1 MRVIA
6 GKYKGKRWDVPHTF
20 KARPTTD
27 FAKEGL
33 FNILHNVYVDFDAHP
48 SALDL
53 FCGTG
58 SISLELLSRGCSPVV
73 SVEKDFK
80 HYQYLR
86 KISSDLKDP
95 NWRPIMADVFKW
107 NPSLIQWSLHPLRF
121 PRSRG
126 TETPKGRR
134 QDSPPWEGKGEVFDI
149 IFADPPYALENL
161 KEIPDLIFQSEHP
174 LLSPEGIFV
183 LEHGRNY
190 DFSSHPHYVEHR
202 NYGSVNF
209 TFFQ

>member
-1 MRVIA
+1 MRIVA
-6 GKYKGKRWDVPHTF
+6 GKYKGKRFDVPHTF

-33 FNILHNVYVDFDAHP
+33 FNILHNVYVNFDDGP

-58 SISLELLSRGCSPVV
+58 SISLELLSRGCSRVV

-80 HYQYLR
+80 HYQFLKR
-86 KISSDLKDP
+86 ICHDLGDTK
-95 NWRPIMADVFKW
+95 WRPLYGDVFKYLK
-107 NPSLIQWSLHPLRF
+107 SA
-121 PRSRG
+121 
-126 TETPKGRR
+126 
-134 QDSPPWEGKGEVFDI
+134 GEHFDL

-161 KEIPDLIFQSEHP
+161 AELPDMIFSSNGSNETLLQSGG
-174 LLSPEGIFV
+174 LFI

-190 DFSSHPHYVEHR
+190 DFSHHAHFVEHR

-209 TFFQ
+209 SFFQ

>member
-1 MRVIA
+1 MRVVS

-33 FNILHNVYVDFDAHP
+33 FNILHNVYIDFSSHP

-58 SISLELLSRGCSPVV
+58 SISLELLSRGCQTVV

-80 HYQYLR
+80 HFQYLR
-86 KISSDLKDP
+86 RLAADLKDP
-95 NWRPIMADVFKW
+95 AWHPVQADVSKF
-107 NPSLIQWSLHPLRF
+107 LTGHP
-121 PRSRG
+121 G
-126 TETPKGRR
+126 
-134 QDSPPWEGKGEVFDI
+134 QYDI
-149 IFADPPYALENL
+149 IFADPPYTLEWL
-161 KEIPDLIFQSEHP
+161 ADLPDMIFGNSHLQM
-174 LLSPEGIFV
+174 LNTDGLFI
-183 LEHGRNY
+183 LEHGKTY
-190 DFSSHPHYVEHR
+190 DFSDHPHFVEHR

-209 TFFQ
+209 SFFR

>member
-1 MRVIA
+1 MRVVA

-33 FNILHNVYVDFDAHP
+33 FNILHNVYVDFDAQP
-48 SALDL
+48 AALDL

-58 SISLELLSRGCSPVV
+58 SISLELLSRGCAPVV

-80 HYQYLR
+80 HYQYIR
-86 KISSDLKDP
+86 RICGDLKDP
-95 NWRPIMADVFKW
+95 NWHPVMADVFKTL
-107 NPSLIQWSLHPLRF
+107 SPL
-121 PRSRG
+121 
-126 TETPKGRR
+126 KGR
-134 QDSPPWEGKGEVFDI
+134 ELKTFDI

-161 KEIPDLIFQSEHP
+161 KEIPDLIFQPEHS
-174 LLSPEGIFV
+174 LLNPGGIFV

-190 DFSSHPHYVEHR
+190 DFSSHPHFVEHR

-209 TFFQ
+209 SFFQ

>member
-1 MRVIA
+1 
-6 GKYKGKRWDVPHTF
+6 
-20 KARPTTD
+20 
-27 FAKEGL
+27 
-33 FNILHNVYVDFDAHP
+33 
-48 SALDL
+48 
-53 FCGTG
+53 
-58 SISLELLSRGCSPVV
+58 
-73 SVEKDFK
+73 
-80 HYQYLR
+80 
-86 KISSDLKDP
+86 
-95 NWRPIMADVFKW
+95 MA
-107 NPSLIQWSLHPLRF
+107 NLGPLV
-121 PRSRG
+121 
-126 TETPKGRR
+126 
-134 QDSPPWEGKGEVFDI
+134 SPPWEGKGEVFDI